1 MLLRLVRDAGA
12 HVVVLAVAGLVG
24 AVAELLLPAALGRAV
39 DAVLGL
45 GGTAT
50 IWLTVAIALIGA
62 AAVSEILHDLAA
74 ASGTARATRVVRHRL
89 LRRLFAL
96 PTESAAGYPLGD
108 LVARLSSQSA
118 DAGSAAAAVV
128 GGVFAVLPPVG
139 GLVALILLDW
149 RLGAAY
155 LLGLLI
161 LGLLLRGFV
170 TDASEAAGGYQRVLG
185 TMAGNL
191 AEALGGSRT
200 IAAAG
205 TVDREIARVLRPL
218 PSLSRYG
225 TGTWTALA
233 TAAGRT
239 ALLAPLTLIAVIVAG
254 GLLLALGSLTPGSL
268 LAAVQYAALG
278 TGLGAVLATLNRLV
292 RARTGAERV
301 AAVLDI
307 MPAPAGA
314 RNLAAGPG
322 ELRLEGVTV
331 RAGGRTVLS
340 GIDLT
345 VPGGATVAVVGRSGA
360 GKSVLAA
367 VAGGLRSPGAGRVL
381 LDGVPLADCAPDALA
396 AAVGYGFERPVLVG
410 ATIGDAITM
419 GRPGG
424 ARRAAEVAAIDGY
437 VARLPG
443 GYDTPLDEAPMSGG
457 ERQRIGLARAL
468 RGDRLLILDDASS
481 SLDTVTEA
489 RITSSLT
496 RNAGDRTRLVVTH
509 RRATAARADLVA
521 WVDGGRVRA
530 VAPHRVLWADPR
542 YRAVFAGEVTG

>member
-1 MLLRLVRDAGA
+1 
-12 HVVVLAVAGLVG
+12 
-24 AVAELLLPAALGRAV
+24 
-39 DAVLGL
+39 
-45 GGTAT
+45 
-50 IWLTVAIALIGA
+50 
-62 AAVSEILHDLAA
+62 VSEVLHDLAA

-96 PTESAAGYPLGD
+96 PTDTAAGYPLGD

-139 GLVALILLDW
+139 GLVALALIDW
-149 RLGAAY
+149 RLGVAF

-170 TDASEAAGGYQRVLG
+170 TDASAAAGGYQRVLG
-185 TMAGNL
+185 TIAGHL

-205 TVDREIARVLRPL
+205 TVDREIARVLRRL
-218 PSLSRYG
+218 PALSTYG

-239 ALLAPLTLIAVIVAG
+239 ALLAPLTLIAVILAG
-254 GLLLALGSLTPGSL
+254 GLLLAAGRLTPGEL
-268 LAAVQYAALG
+268 LAAMQYAALG

-292 RARTGAERV
+292 RARTGADRV
-301 AAVLDI
+301 AEVLALP
-307 MPAPAGA
+307 PAPAGT
-314 RNLAAGPG
+314 RELPAGAG
-322 ELRLEGVTV
+322 VLRLEDVTI

-340 GIDLT
+340 GVDLT

-360 GKSVLAA
+360 GKSLLAA
-367 VAGGLRSPGAGRVL
+367 VAGGLRPPCAGRVL
-381 LDGVPLADCAPDALA
+381 LDGVPLPECTPDTLA

-410 ATIGDAITM
+410 ATIGEAITM

-424 ARRAAEVAAIDGY
+424 TEAARRAAAVAEIDAY
-437 VARLPG
+437 VARLPA
-443 GYDTPLDEAPMSGG
+443 GYDTALDEAPMSGG
-457 ERQRIGLARAL
+457 ERQRLGLARAL
-468 RGDRLLILDDASS
+468 RGRRLLILDDASS
-481 SLDTVTEA
+481 SLDSVTEA
-489 RITSSLT
+489 RITEGLT

-521 WVDGGRVRA
+521 WLDDGRLRA
-530 VAPHRVLWADPR
+530 VAPHRTLWADPR
-542 YRAVFAGEVTG
+542 YRGVFAGEVAG